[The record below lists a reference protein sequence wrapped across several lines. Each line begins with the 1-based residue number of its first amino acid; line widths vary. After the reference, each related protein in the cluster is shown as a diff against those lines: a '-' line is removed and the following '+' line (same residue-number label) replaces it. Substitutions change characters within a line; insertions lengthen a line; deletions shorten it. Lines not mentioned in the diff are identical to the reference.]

1 MMLNWQTVAFAKNQ
15 FFHPNCLVDIGWPMQ
30 AVQRWENLGVI
41 WSIPFPKW
49 CPLLHCLQFNPPNV
63 ASKIICIFIP
73 SPIPCSA
80 IFKQYI
86 LSLSLYIYIYIL
98 QQIINP
104 YKFPPLTYPSTNCQK
119 KICQKKTSHHP
130 SFNPHPPPSSASSLH
145 ECRRRCQALPPLPW
159 WSLSRTSKP
168 AKVIPWWSLSRTSKP
183 AKLIME
189 QIWWPIVRHRY
200 LSLFDGDP

>member
-86 LSLSLYIYIYIL
+86 LSLSLYIYIL

-104 YKFPPLTYPSTNCQK
+104 YKFPPLTNPSTNCQK
-119 KICQKKTSHHP
+119 KICQKKDI
-130 SFNPHPPPSSASSLH
+130 PSSFFQPTSTTFFRFIFARVQKAMPSSSSSTMVKPFSNLK
-145 ECRRRCQALPPLPW
+145 
-159 WSLSRTSKP
+159 TSEINTMVKP
-168 AKVIPWWSLSRTSKP
+168 FSNLKTSEINHG
-183 AKLIME
+183 ADMMTYSE
-189 QIWWPIVRHRY
+189 T
-200 LSLFDGDP
+200 